1 MVTPRLRRRTREAG
15 RTSAKTYLECRKQ
28 AAALKRNTA
37 SIRERE
43 RDNSFRSSNGI
54 FLLIEGTPKIEI
66 SRTEKINAVLLD
78 SMFKT
83 T

>member
-43 RDNSFRSSNGI
+43 VGPRSSNGI

-66 SRTEKINAVLLD
+66 SRTEKTNVVLLD

>member
-43 RDNSFRSSNGI
+43 VGFRSSNGI

-66 SRTEKINAVLLD
+66 SRTEKTNAVLLD